1 MIFKSKSTFLWGV
14 VLMTLSVVM
23 GAMGA
28 HSLKE
33 KLDPNLLDSYQTG
46 VNYMIYMGLSF
57 LILSL
62 VDSNLTK
69 LSVILMKIGLIL
81 FSGSIYVLVFLK
93 HSIIDIPGFLVAL
106 TPIGGSLLIIGWIVL
121 LIKVLKSN

>member
-14 VLMTLSVVM
+14 VLMTLSVMM

-28 HSLKE
+28 HALKE

-93 HSIIDIPGFLVAL
+93 HSIVDIPGFLVAL

>member
-28 HSLKE
+28 HALKE